1 MFNIENFL
9 KRFTL
14 LTPPDDAIRGAVRE
28 TIEKE
33 IGISIEKKNISVQN
47 NIVYIKNKTTF

>member
-33 IGISIEKKNISVQN
+33 IGISIEKKIFPFK
-47 NIVYIKNKTTF
+47 ITLFI